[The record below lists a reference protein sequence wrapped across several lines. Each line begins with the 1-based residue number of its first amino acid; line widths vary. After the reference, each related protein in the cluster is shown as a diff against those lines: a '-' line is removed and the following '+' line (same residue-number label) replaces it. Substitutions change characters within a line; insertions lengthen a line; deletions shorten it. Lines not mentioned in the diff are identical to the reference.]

1 MLHCVAIVSTERVPA
16 HSTRSL
22 GGGPCASIDPHI
34 TTISEIDG
42 IAPIAILSRL
52 SLSTIGLPKDGIM
65 TLHVAQGHK
74 CQAGLRA
81 DFPRSSSGTHV
92 NLSSLRPSRALTA
105 A

>member
-1 MLHCVAIVSTERVPA
+1 MLQSYRRNAFPA

-65 TLHVAQGHK
+65 TLHVAQWAQTSGRNEGGFSK
-74 CQAGLRA
+74 
-81 DFPRSSSGTHV
+81 RSSSGTHV